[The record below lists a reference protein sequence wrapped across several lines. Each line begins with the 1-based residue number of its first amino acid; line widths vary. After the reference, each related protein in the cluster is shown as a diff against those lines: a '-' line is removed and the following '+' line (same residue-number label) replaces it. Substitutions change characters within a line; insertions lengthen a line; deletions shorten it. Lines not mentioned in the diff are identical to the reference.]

1 MFVCPAAEDMPIDP
15 PMHRWNRLTIL
26 NVYCGEFRA
35 QADQRTMFIKQTLL
49 YLPANI
55 IAPFFS
61 ILAVVV
67 WTHFLDP
74 ADLGRYSLVVA
85 VQEFTF
91 LLLLWW
97 STYTLRSLGEWNE
110 AERQQRF
117 RRTEGF
123 VLFSVACLHVVIVT
137 GLVATAVDRAANLA
151 LILASVFFAVS
162 RSLVTYLADRARTA
176 QRIGLY
182 TVLQISWSVFGFAL
196 GLFFV
201 LTFGSSAVWPL
212 LGTAVAQLLAAGYVM
227 WRAGVRPFALR
238 PDLEVIRAAARF
250 GLPLLGAALLTW
262 VGMYGNRFIIEF
274 FLGHAAVGQFLA
286 GTELA
291 ERGTFF
297 AITLAGAATLPLA
310 IQDMRDSGAGAAM
323 RRLKTGSIA
332 VLGLM
337 IPTAVGISVLAAP
350 ISQVLIGQAYREVSV
365 VLLPAS
371 SWSGV
376 IYGTWCALP
385 AQALILL
392 KRTWLL
398 VAASAATAILTVIF
412 TVILIQGLGT
422 VGAAYARLA
431 ALSLPFFAICYICIS
446 RFGMLVPGRELAR
459 MLVCAALM
467 AVALRV
473 IPQPG
478 TLLGLAGVIALGAI
492 VYLSAAAL
500 LFRNEIQPLAAR
512 WRVRLAERKS

>member
-1 MFVCPAAEDMPIDP
+1 
-15 PMHRWNRLTIL
+15 
-26 NVYCGEFRA
+26 
-35 QADQRTMFIKQTLL
+35 MFIKHTLL
-49 YLPANI
+49 YLPANT

-67 WTHFLDP
+67 WTHFLEP

-91 LLLLWW
+91 LFLLWW
-97 STYTLRSLGEWNE
+97 STYTLRSLGEWND
-110 AERQQRF
+110 AERQRRF

-123 VLFSVACLHVVIVT
+123 VLFSVACLQVVIVSV
-137 GLVATAVDRAANLA
+137 LAVTAVDRSANVA

-162 RSLVTYLADRARTA
+162 RSLVVYLAERARSS

-196 GLFFV
+196 GLSFV
-201 LTFGSSAVWPL
+201 LMFGSSAVWPL
-212 LGTAVAQLLAAGYVM
+212 LGTAIAQLSAAVYVM

-238 PDLEVIRAAARF
+238 PDPEVIRAASVF

-262 VGMYGNRFIIEF
+262 IGMYGNRFIIEF

-291 ERGTFF
+291 QRGTFF
-297 AITLAGAATLPLA
+297 AITLAGSATLPLA
-310 IQDMRDSGAGAAM
+310 IQEMRESGAAAGM
-323 RRLKTGSIA
+323 RRIKTGSIA

-337 IPTAVGISVLAAP
+337 IPTAVGITVLAVP
-350 ISQVLIGQAYREVSV
+350 ISQVLIGQAYRDVSAT
-365 VLLPAS
+365 LLPIAA
-371 SWSGV
+371 WSGV
-376 IYGTWCALP
+376 IWGAWCALP

-392 KRTWLL
+392 KRTWLPL
-398 VAASAATAILTVIF
+398 VASAAAAILTVLF
-412 TVILIQGLGT
+412 TVILIQRFGT

-431 ALSLPFFAICYICIS
+431 ALSLPFIAICYICVS
-446 RFGMLVPGRELAR
+446 RFGMLVPGRELIR
-459 MLVCAALM
+459 MLVCAAFM
-467 AVALRV
+467 AAVLRA
-473 IPQPG
+473 IPQPD
-478 TLLGLAGVIALGAI
+478 TLLGLAAVIALGAV

-500 LFRNEIQPLAAR
+500 LFRNEIRPLAAR
-512 WRVRLAERKS
+512 WRLKLVERKS